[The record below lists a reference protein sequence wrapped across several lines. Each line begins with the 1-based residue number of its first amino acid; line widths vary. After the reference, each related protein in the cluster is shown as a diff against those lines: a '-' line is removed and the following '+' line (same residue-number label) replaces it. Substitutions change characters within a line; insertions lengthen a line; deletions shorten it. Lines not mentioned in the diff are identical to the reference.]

1 VLTAHARDVFLEQLN
16 ISIIN
21 YLSQLT
27 FACEETNNALQCKQ
41 VARTSFNETVEQPIN
56 LKRTSNK
63 ENYY

>member
-27 FACEETNNALQCKQ
+27 FACEETNKALQCKQ
-41 VARTSFNETVEQPIN
+41 IARTSVNGTVEQPIN
-56 LKRTSNK
+56 LKKTSNQ
-63 ENYY
+63 